1 MLHLLL
7 PVLAGLA
14 PQDAWTAL
22 PLPDLCRESRAST
35 HVTAP
40 AGGVHVR
47 LEEDTP
53 LGRRGSRVL
62 LQPNALTGLLQLT
75 AGTAGRTLTFFP
87 FTPPLLV
94 QGGEADVA
102 WARSALRGIEAAGA
116 RNRVTISAW
125 LLPAAGASAP
135 AAGGAL
141 PVGGRS
147 WTGEAWAGEELVFGD
162 RDRRG
167 FVATYDVEVST
178 DSGVAAPVIGT
189 ILTGQSVHL
198 RASRVAGGQ
207 RYHLR
212 GVLDLAELEALETFD
227 PDTPDLGEFL
237 QPRVRSVNLS
247 FSGVATS
254 GELLRVELA
263 GSPLEE
269 PDWTLLVR
277 VDTRAEPRG
286 PAAAGAALG
295 SEWRAIDVSLLERR
309 APVLEALDPGAGLD
323 GEARLGTVTPQ
334 AATITA
340 SGVLS
345 LVQQGSRARRSGSG
359 SRASAVEAPVQVME
373 GLLLVTAET
382 TANGLAERL
391 AAFVRQVEAPRLA
404 STSVEVRHG
413 GLRARFPV
421 AEGETARLL
430 VGTERTLLIG
440 YRSEIAPNTWMPS
453 PIVERAYDGLAW
465 QGRLSTGKLDAEA
478 WTSSTTSIGLQS
490 RDAAQVGAVQL
501 PDRNV
506 RGARAQVPVG
516 ERAELLQPLRD
527 RPGLIVEVAGP

>member
-22 PLPDLCRESRAST
+22 PLPDLCRESRSGI

-40 AGGVHVR
+40 SGGVHVL
-47 LEEDTP
+47 LEESTP
-53 LGRRGSRVL
+53 VGRRGSRVL
-62 LQPNALTGLLQLT
+62 LEPDALTGLLQLT
-75 AGTAGRTLTFFP
+75 AGAAGRTLSFFP

-116 RNRVTISAW
+116 RNRITISAW
-125 LLPAAGASAP
+125 LLPSAGASAP
-135 AAGGAL
+135 GSERAL
-141 PVGGRS
+141 PEGARA
-147 WTGEAWAGEELVFGD
+147 WRGEAWAGEQLVFGE

-167 FVATYDVEVST
+167 FIATYDVEVST
-178 DSGVAAPVIGT
+178 DSGVAAPVVGT

-198 RASRVAGGQ
+198 RASRVAGGA

-212 GVLDLAELEALETFD
+212 GVLDLAELDALETFD

-237 QPRVRSVNLS
+237 QPRVRSVNVS
-247 FSGVATS
+247 FSGVAAS

-263 GSPLEE
+263 GSPLAQ

-277 VDTRAEPRG
+277 VDTNTEPSG
-286 PAAAGAALG
+286 PAATGAALG

-309 APVLEALDPGAGLD
+309 PPVLESLDPGAGLD
-323 GEARLGTVTPQ
+323 GEARLGTVTPM
-334 AATITA
+334 AATLTA

-345 LVQQGSRARRSGSG
+345 LVQQGTRARRTDGG
-359 SRASAVEAPVQVME
+359 SRASAVETPVQVME
-373 GLLLVTAET
+373 GLLLVSAET
-382 TANGLAERL
+382 NAGGLAERI
-391 AAFVRQVEAPRLA
+391 AAFVREVEAPRLG
-404 STSVEVRHG
+404 STSVEVVHG
-413 GLRARFPV
+413 GLRASFPV

-430 VGTERTLLIG
+430 VGTERTLLTG

-453 PIVERAYDGLAW
+453 PIVQRAFDGLAW
-465 QGRLSTGKLDAEA
+465 QGRLGGRKLDAES
-478 WTSSTTSIGLQS
+478 WISSTTSIELQD
-490 RDAAQVGAVQL
+490 REAAQVGAIQL
-501 PDRNV
+501 PDRSV
-506 RGARAQVPVG
+506 RGARAQVPRGDRV
-516 ERAELLQPLRD
+516 ELLQALRD
-527 RPGLIVEVAGP
+527 RPGLSVEVAGP